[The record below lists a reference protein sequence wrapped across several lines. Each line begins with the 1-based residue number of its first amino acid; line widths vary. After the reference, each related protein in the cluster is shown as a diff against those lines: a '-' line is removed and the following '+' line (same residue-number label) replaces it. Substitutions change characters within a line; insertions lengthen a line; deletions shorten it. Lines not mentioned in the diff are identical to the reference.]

1 MVMGATSLGL
11 VRNDLFVTI
20 ELVEQSLERF
30 IAERGDAAAL
40 QQMVEGL
47 QQLGGTLKLLQ
58 LAGAELLAREMWQLA
73 TDIPTGAG
81 AARDGQLAA
90 LGRGLFV
97 LRRYLESIDSHRQ
110 EIPELLLPSV
120 NEVRESLGQPAL
132 PESFFFSVR
141 LDAPRPPRA
150 LRPLT
155 SDSGRRLRQ
164 MYQVGLLGV
173 LRGEGVEAGLRLMER
188 ALGRLD
194 AGCATR
200 LCWIA
205 AAALESLREAPLR
218 LYPWRLRLLARI
230 DRQLRQLLDAPSSE
244 APRSLLKELLY
255 LVALS
260 DAHGERASEM
270 RRVFG
275 LAALPFSDRQLE
287 EESQRLAGPGL
298 EVMRAL
304 AVAIREELAAIKDIL
319 DLIGRGAVQV
329 ESKVALR
336 AQVVR
341 LAKTLGMIGLGAA
354 AQALQAQTAMLDAW
368 VAASDIPAAA
378 DLLRLADA
386 LLFVE
391 SMVATL
397 ERGSERPAALA
408 TGTAGD
414 SSGAESYATHQLS
427 EARSVV
433 MDEAQAGLAL
443 AKRAITAYL
452 ESNGDKLNLA
462 NVPTSLQAVRGGLWF
477 LGLARA
483 AELVGACADYIQKHM
498 IEISQIP
505 SEPMLETLADALTSL
520 EFFLEGGAGLRPE
533 GQPDVLDLAADSVRA
548 LGMQVAA

>member
-20 ELVEQSLERF
+20 EQVEQSLERF

-255 LVALS
+255 LVALGNGAGPRS
-260 DAHGERASEM
+260 REV
-270 RRVFG
+270 RRVFA
-275 LAALPFSDRQLE
+275 LAPLPFSDALLAE
-287 EESQRLAGPGL
+287 AAQRLAGPGQA
-298 EVMRAL
+298 VMRSL
-304 AVAIREELAAIKDIL
+304 AQAMGEELGGLKELL
-319 DLIGRGAVQV
+319 DLCARGSQQT
-329 ESKVALR
+329 EGGERLR
-336 AQVVR
+336 LQLER
-341 LAKTLGMIGLGAA
+341 LAKTLGMVGLGAGA
-354 AQALQAQTAMLDAW
+354 ALLHEQLPRL
-368 VAASDIPAAA
+368 AAA
-378 DLLRLADA
+378 PGPALAGLADV
-386 LLFVE
+386 LLTVE
-391 SMVATL
+391 SMVAGL
-397 ERGSERPAALA
+397 AHGEPLKPCLGAQSVRSDDSSEASARQFAEARRVVIFEARNALA
-408 TGTAGD
+408 
-414 SSGAESYATHQLS
+414 
-427 EARSVV
+427 
-433 MDEAQAGLAL
+433 QA
-443 AKRAITAYL
+443 KQAIAAYL
-452 ESNGDKLNLA
+452 DGRGDTRPLLA
-462 NVPTSLQAVRGGLWF
+462 VPDSLRSVRGGLWF
-477 LGLARA
+477 LGLERA
-483 AELVGACADYIQKHM
+483 GALVASCADYVEDGMLGSAQM
-498 IEISQIP
+498 PPEA
-505 SEPMLETLADALTSL
+505 MLETLADALSSL
-520 EFFLEGGAGLRPE
+520 EFFLEGGEGLHDDGRR
-533 GQPDVLDLAADSVRA
+533 GVLDLAADSVRA
-548 LGMQVAA
+548 LGLEVAC